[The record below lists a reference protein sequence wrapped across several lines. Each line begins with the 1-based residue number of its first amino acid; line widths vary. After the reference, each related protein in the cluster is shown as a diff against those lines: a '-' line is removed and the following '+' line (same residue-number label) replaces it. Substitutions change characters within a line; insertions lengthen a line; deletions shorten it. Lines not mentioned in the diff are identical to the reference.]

1 MYLLDTNVVSELRRP
16 KPHRGVVTWMA
27 SVAPEDLFLSAVT
40 MGELQAGVERAR
52 QQDPAK
58 SEIIEAWIESLAAIA
73 SYSILPMDAAAFRRW
88 AKLMHG
94 QPADLIADAMIA
106 ATALTHG
113 LTLVTRNLR
122 DFERPAA
129 VGTSIPSGG
138 HRLNGTVRQD
148 CGPSP

>member
-1 MYLLDTNVVSELRRP
+1 LYLLDTNVVSELRRP
-16 KPHRGVVTWMA
+16 KPHRGVVAWMA
-27 SVAPEDLFLSAVT
+27 SVAREDIFLSAVT

-58 SEIIEAWIESLAAIA
+58 SELIEAWIESLAG
-73 SYSILPMDAAAFRRW
+73 SFSILPMDVAAFRRW

-113 LTLVTRNLR
+113 LTLVTRNIR
-122 DFERPAA
+122 DFERLGLSAIDPFRR
-129 VGTSIPSGG
+129 PS
-138 HRLNGTVRQD
+138 
-148 CGPSP
+148 